1 VFIVSSVARKV
12 RDKIVEFGTNVL
24 FTSKHLPGCGK
35 RNAVDIEV
43 YRLVKAGM
51 ILRVAA
57 GVFMRIV
64 AGIELPSRLKTACVK
79 ADRFSRRLYEA
90 EQTPPDKNS
99 QTSNTFHTDGSSTSM
114 LTINGR
120 IFLKH
125 RAPAKAATR
134 VGDRTESALCQ
145 TESSVRNAEINCMA
159 GNFRL
164 PDKWASAG
172 ISLSPAPCPMQVFPE
187 ILLCWR
193 LVCRFCGTGQFLPA
207 EKLLQGLTY
216 RLKL

>member
-24 FTSKHLPGCGK
+24 FTSKHLLACGK

-43 YRLVKAGM
+43 HRLVKAGK

-57 GVFMRIV
+57 GVFMRIA
-64 AGIELPSRLKTACVK
+64 AGIELPSMLKTACVK

-90 EQTPPDKNS
+90 EQTPPDKNA

-125 RAPAKAATR
+125 RAPAKAANR
-134 VGDRTESALCQ
+134 IGDRIDNASCQ
-145 TESSVRNAEINCMA
+145 TESSGRQPEINCIE
-159 GNFRL
+159 NCRL
-164 PDKWASAG
+164 SGEWAPAG
-172 ISLSPAPCPMQVFPE
+172 ISLSPAPCPKQVFPE

-207 EKLLQGLTY
+207 GKVLQGCTY
-216 RLKL
+216 RLQW

>member
-12 RDKIVEFGTNVL
+12 RDKIGEFGTNVL
-24 FTSKHLPGCGK
+24 FTSKNLLGCGK

-43 YRLVKAGM
+43 YRLVKAGK

-64 AGIELPSRLKTACVK
+64 AGIELPSMLKTACVK

-90 EQTPPDKNS
+90 EESPPDKNAE
-99 QTSNTFHTDGSSTSM
+99 TSNTFHTDGSSSSM

-125 RAPAKAATR
+125 RAPAKAANR
-134 VGDRTESALCQ
+134 VGEKTENASCQ
-145 TESSVRNAEINCMA
+145 TESTVRNAEINCIE
-159 GNFRL
+159 NCRL
-164 PDKWASAG
+164 PGKWASAG
-172 ISLSPAPCPMQVFPE
+172 ISLSPAPCPKQVFPE
-187 ILLCWR
+187 ILLCWH
-193 LVCRFCGTGQFLPA
+193 LVCRSCGTGQFLPA
-207 EKLLQGLTY
+207 GKVLQGWTY
-216 RLKL
+216 RLQL

>member
-24 FTSKHLPGCGK
+24 FTSKHLLGCGK

-43 YRLVKAGM
+43 YRLVKAGK

-64 AGIELPSRLKTACVK
+64 ERIELPSMLKTACVK
-79 ADRFSRRLYEA
+79 ANRFSRRLYEA
-90 EQTPPDKNS
+90 EQAPPDKNAE
-99 QTSNTFHTDGSSTSM
+99 TSNTFHTDGSSTSM

-125 RAPAKAATR
+125 RAPAKAETR
-134 VGDRTESALCQ
+134 VGDRTENASCQ
-145 TESSVRNAEINCMA
+145 TESTGRQAEINCIE
-159 GNFRL
+159 NCKL
-164 PDKWASAG
+164 PGKWAPAG
-172 ISLSPAPCPMQVFPE
+172 ISLSPAPFPKEVFPE
-187 ILLCWR
+187 IVLCWR

-207 EKLLQGLTY
+207 EKVLQGWTY
-216 RLKL
+216 CFQL